1 MKITLELDTLA
12 LNESDKAVLRAIARC
27 ESKSS
32 ENEHS
37 KAAEMYSAVA
47 NLANNANAK
56 AEKESVPFT
65 VVPTVRTKNAD
76 GTVTERQTG
85 DAITVNIN
93 GAMFVN
99 EEQVKDAIECGD
111 NLSQEQ
117 IDKAKEDIN
126 SVIGG
131 MNMTAEQAEQLIKI
145 VRTRIRK

>member
-32 ENEHS
+32 EN
-37 KAAEMYSAVA
+37 K
-47 NLANNANAK
+47 
-56 AEKESVPFT
+56 T
-65 VVPTVRTKNAD
+65 VINV
-76 GTVTERQTG
+76 
-85 DAITVNIN
+85 N
-93 GAMFVN
+93 GAMFLN
-99 EEQVKDAIECGD
+99 KEKVKDAIECCD

-145 VRTRIRK
+145 VRIRIRK